1 MIRPIQTWLRNLATV
16 RHPLRGKSSGR
27 WARTVETLEC
37 RTVPATITVTTLG
50 DLAVGNNLVSLR
62 EAIQAANSDT
72 SVDGSTA
79 GSGADTIVF
88 DASLFANSDGT
99 VQISQFDTGL
109 DSGEVG
115 PTAFT
120 ISSEI
125 TIIGPAVQATYG
137 TNGVT
142 ISRSSSSNFRLFTVT
157 GTGNLTLDTLTIANG
172 AAFGFQGGFGGTG
185 GGGSA
190 GLGGAV
196 FVQTNGT
203 LAIRNSL
210 LTGNVAQGGPGGS
223 QGFSTSGGAGAGL
236 GANGANGQYNG
247 QIRPLGGGPNG
258 RHHGFGGGYGGGQGG
273 GYGEGGSGGTSTA
286 RPNYGIPGQTVTSGG
301 SGGFGAGGG
310 GGGIITS
317 RLEGSETEYA
327 WGGNGGFGGG
337 GGGQQTF
344 GIGGRP
350 GYGAGTSQGFKAGG
364 GAGMGGAVFSNGG
377 TVTITNSTLTGNA
390 ANGSGNTPQDGRGF
404 GGAVFALNG
413 SLSILN
419 STISGNTVGGELG
432 SKARGVMVLG
442 YGRYESAT
450 ATAVISNSIIAQSDT
465 NQSDVVI
472 KSSRLGSV
480 TASGSGNIIG
490 SNEGLGGVTVVSTA
504 NPMLASLADN
514 GGPTKTFGLIAG
526 SPALDAGNNTAVS
539 GLSFDQRGTGFNRIV
554 NGTVDI
560 GAFEGVYNNPPV
572 AQNNTVATVE
582 DVTRVFSLAD
592 FTFTD
597 VENNPLASITIT
609 SVTLAAGD
617 TLTVNQGAGPVA
629 ITSGLSIT
637 AAQIPTIT
645 YTPANNQFAAA
656 RSSLQFT
663 VNDPSPAY
671 GTVAATLTINV
682 TQAPDA
688 PTALA
693 LSSTSVNELQPFAF
707 LVGNFQPTDAD
718 PADTFT
724 YSLVRGTGDDF
735 NWLFTISE
743 DLLLTAA
750 VFDASYLQS
759 LPIRVRV
766 TDANGFFLEQ
776 AFTITVTTAQPVPT
790 YRAYNP
796 TTDAHFFTTNQAEF
810 QNAIANGFLDETTD
824 DNGFQLLDNPAAGA
838 TQIYRLYNILT
849 GQHYY
854 TTNPAERDF
863 LVAIVPP
870 PASGPDTRTMG
881 WRNEGGTAYIYTA
894 LQPGTV
900 PVFRLYNSNSGTHLY
915 TESTA
920 IRDAILAITG
930 PAGGS
935 SPWSLQG
942 IVGYA
947 FPVAPGGQSSP
958 APSSP
963 SARISAPVPA
973 APPLSSAAS
982 STETSSSAVTGP
994 SAVVN
999 LGLVVETRHASVP
1012 APHAAF
1018 SEPVTT
1024 SLQIATT
1031 PPDQGT
1037 PIEFALDLA
1046 LQTWTDELTPTVL

>member
-1 MIRPIQTWLRNLATV
+1 MIRPIQTWLKNLATA

-88 DASLFANSDGT
+88 DPSLFATADGT
-99 VQISQFDTGL
+99 IQISQFDTGL
-109 DSGEVG
+109 DSGEIG

-172 AAFGFQGGFGGTG
+172 SAFGFQGGFGGVG

-196 FVQTNGT
+196 FVQKDGT

-450 ATAVISNSIIAQSDT
+450 ATAVISNSIIAQGDT

-504 NPMLASLADN
+504 NPMLAPLADN

-526 SPALDAGNNTAVS
+526 SPALDVGDNAAIS

-572 AQNNTVATVE
+572 AQNNTVTTVE
-582 DVTRVFSLAD
+582 DVTRAFSLAD

-629 ITSGLSIT
+629 ITSRLSIT

-645 YTPANNQFAAA
+645 YTPANNQFGAA

-693 LSSTSVNELQPFAF
+693 LSSTSVNELQPFGF
-707 LVGNFQPTDAD
+707 LVGNFQTTDAD

-735 NWLFTISE
+735 NWLFSIEE

-759 LPIRVRV
+759 LPVRIRV

-776 AFTITVTTAQPVPT
+776 AFTITVTTAQSVPT

-810 QNAIANGFLDETTD
+810 QNAIANGFRDETTD

-838 TQIYRLYNILT
+838 TKIYRLYNILT

-854 TTNPAERDF
+854 TTNPSERDF
-863 LVAIVPP
+863 LVALLPP
-870 PASGPDTRTMG
+870 PASGPDTRTFG
-881 WRNEGGTAYIYTA
+881 WRDEGINSYIYSSPVA
-894 LQPGTV
+894 GTL
-900 PVFRLYNSNSGTHLY
+900 PIFRLYNSNSGTHLY

-920 IRDAILAITG
+920 IRDAILSIAG
-930 PAGGS
+930 PVGRPA
-935 SPWSLQG
+935 PWSLQG
-942 IVGYA
+942 ILGYA
-947 FPVAPGGQSSP
+947 FPAGTGSQSGSPQGSSATAAALPVVATASSTDSTEVGDEG
-958 APSSP
+958 ADEVSLGLIAASSQ
-963 SARISAPVPA
+963 IVA
-973 APPLSSAAS
+973 APPLAVAS
-982 STETSSSAVTGP
+982 SPE
-994 SAVVN
+994 
-999 LGLVVETRHASVP
+999 ASVP
-1012 APHAAF
+1012 SATITKTGSTVPLAF
-1018 SEPVTT
+1018 S
-1024 SLQIATT
+1024 
-1031 PPDQGT
+1031 
-1037 PIEFALDLA
+1037 LDLV
-1046 LQTWTDELTPTVL
+1046 LQTWTDELSSSLQ